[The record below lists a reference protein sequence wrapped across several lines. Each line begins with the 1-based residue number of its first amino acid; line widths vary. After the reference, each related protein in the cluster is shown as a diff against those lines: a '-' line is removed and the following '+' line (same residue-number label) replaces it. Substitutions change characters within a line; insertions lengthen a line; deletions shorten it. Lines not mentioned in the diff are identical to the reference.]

1 MKNENLI
8 AEIRESSENILE
20 SLQNRQIQEFQI
32 KDLDIESGV
41 YLKDMPLRGKA
52 LRGVLSTLRVKGNFT
67 DASRKLSPQDWTT
80 ISQKLKQ
87 TEAET
92 KMYARV
98 TKNDN
103 GDQEITEVFQHN
115 HNKKGTDD
123 ASYRQYLEWISNSL
137 AESKSEFSM
146 KKFHYDPRT
155 ETMDLVLLNNDKTVD
170 AFGTGLD
177 LWKMG
182 DRFSFNGLQF
192 NYAPFFERLICSNG
206 NIATE
211 YGFGANIAQA
221 KFNNQ
226 RVKGTI
232 EKALLHESDKISN
245 VLQDSVAHLK
255 NNNISLSEFY
265 AFQRFF
271 EIRNENGRYDGLI
284 ARFFNDQPFYRAYGM
299 DIKGKSRKW
308 LSTANSGI
316 NSYDFFNMITWI
328 ASHPGEVRVD
338 SQDRTNLQIAA
349 SSHLLFK
356 KELDL
361 EDIATSIKVDYPRIA
376 AMN

>member
-137 AESKSEFSM
+137 AESKSKS
-146 KKFHYDPRT
+146 P
-155 ETMDLVLLNNDKTVD
+155 
-170 AFGTGLD
+170 
-177 LWKMG
+177 
-182 DRFSFNGLQF
+182 S
-192 NYAPFFERLICSNG
+192 
-206 NIATE
+206 
-211 YGFGANIAQA
+211 
-221 KFNNQ
+221 
-226 RVKGTI
+226 
-232 EKALLHESDKISN
+232 AL
-245 VLQDSVAHLK
+245 A
-255 NNNISLSEFY
+255 
-265 AFQRFF
+265 
-271 EIRNENGRYDGLI
+271 
-284 ARFFNDQPFYRAYGM
+284 
-299 DIKGKSRKW
+299 
-308 LSTANSGI
+308 
-316 NSYDFFNMITWI
+316 
-328 ASHPGEVRVD
+328 
-338 SQDRTNLQIAA
+338 
-349 SSHLLFK
+349 
-356 KELDL
+356 
-361 EDIATSIKVDYPRIA
+361 
-376 AMN
+376 